1 MGRKA
6 EKLSVRRQMG
16 GQCGWRYGEEMA
28 TPREVPAAAIHDHNE
43 NAVTT
48 LGTFLIDDMYEA
60 ALCRFS
66 EQINVFNAFDTA
78 QTGEGSA
85 EGCIL

>member
-16 GQCGWRYGEEMA
+16 RQCGWRYGEEMA

-43 NAVTT
+43 NTVTT
-48 LGTFLIDDMYEA
+48 LGTFLIDNMYVVK
-60 ALCRFS
+60 
-66 EQINVFNAFDTA
+66 INA
-78 QTGEGSA
+78 
-85 EGCIL
+85 CIQLVATFLI